1 MQNRNKRIVI
11 IGAGIS
17 GLVAAK
23 VLEENGFS
31 AVIYEKMDRAGGRL
45 KTDIVEGFQMDQG
58 FQVLLD
64 AYPMAK
70 KHLDFSKLKLQKFI
84 PGAVIY
90 NKSNKYTLGDPIR
103 NISLLR
109 STLTSNIGNL
119 SDKFKI
125 VRLSIALRRKSIDQ
139 IFEETETTTKA
150 FLETYGFSEGIINLF
165 FKPFFAG
172 IFLEPFLETS
182 SRMFQFVFKMFGE
195 GSATLP
201 IGGIAAIPEQ
211 LLNSLSATK
220 IQYNVSV
227 KDLTENKLTLD
238 NGTEID
244 FDYAIIATEPRFKN
258 SYTNLLNWK
267 RCDTLYFTS
276 SNRDISKPLIG
287 LIADEDALINNIFYH
302 TSLGMDVT
310 TEEELLS
317 VTVVKQHNLSNAEL
331 VEKVQQD
338 LNTYCGINNLH
349 FLKHY
354 AISKAL
360 PDKKN
365 IKHKTTNQEIK
376 LNNNTFL
383 AGDYLLNGSLNA
395 AMASGEH
402 AALAL
407 ISTMKI

>member
-1 MQNRNKRIVI
+1 M
-11 IGAGIS
+11 
-17 GLVAAK
+17 
-23 VLEENGFS
+23 
-31 AVIYEKMDRAGGRL
+31 
-45 KTDIVEGFQMDQG
+45 
-58 FQVLLD
+58 
-64 AYPMAK
+64 
-70 KHLDFSKLKLQKFI
+70 
-84 PGAVIY
+84 
-90 NKSNKYTLGDPIR
+90 
-103 NISLLR
+103 
-109 STLTSNIGNL
+109 TSNIGNL

-150 FLETYGFSEGIINLF
+150 FLETYGFSKGMINLF

-211 LLNSLSATK
+211 LLASLSATK

-227 KDLTENKLTLD
+227 KDLSENKLTLD
-238 NGTEID
+238 NGTEIE
-244 FDYAIIATEPRFKN
+244 FDYAIIATEARFKN
-258 SYTNLLNWK
+258 WYTNQLNWK

-349 FLKHY
+349 FL
-354 AISKAL
+354 
-360 PDKKN
+360 
-365 IKHKTTNQEIK
+365 
-376 LNNNTFL
+376 
-383 AGDYLLNGSLNA
+383 
-395 AMASGEH
+395 
-402 AALAL
+402 
-407 ISTMKI
+407 